1 MTTHLTEIDRDE
13 AAPTRWST
21 VALLVG
27 AGMVCAF
34 QIGKAPAAL
43 GHLRADLGFGLVTA
57 GWVISMF
64 NVIGVGL
71 GTLLGAATSR
81 IGDRR
86 MVLGGLWLTAAASL
100 VGATSLGPTLLLAT
114 RFIEGLGFLAAVIG
128 VPALIIRLARPG
140 DYKLA
145 FGLWGTYMPA
155 GTAFM
160 MLLSPLFLAPFGWRG
175 LWLANA
181 VLVGLFAAMLAAAT
195 RGLRHGAPTP
205 APGLATLGRDMW
217 ETVRAGGPP
226 LVALAFAS
234 YTLNFIAVLGFLPT
248 ILVEREGLSQPLA
261 ATLTAIA
268 IAANV
273 PGNLAGG
280 VLLHRGVARWRLV
293 TSASLV
299 MALCAFGI
307 YSDALPLA
315 ARYALTVLFS
325 TVGGVL
331 PATVLGWAPATAP
344 TARHAPTANGLLV
357 QGSHFGQMLGP
368 PALAALA
375 VASGDWSWSPLV
387 LVASAAVGIACAL
400 ALRRLER
407 RHRAVSSPQPVV
419 GQAEIR

>member
-1 MTTHLTEIDRDE
+1 M
-13 AAPTRWST
+13 
-21 VALLVG
+21 ALLVG
-27 AGMVCAF
+27 AGMVSAF

-86 MVLGGLWLTAAASL
+86 MVLGGLLLTALASL
-100 VGATSLGPTLLLAT
+100 FGAMSQGATVLLAT
-114 RFIEGLGFLAAVIG
+114 RFVEGLGFLATVIG
-128 VPALIIRLARPG
+128 VPALIIRLARTQ

-155 GTAFM
+155 GTALM
-160 MLLSPLFLAPFGWRG
+160 MVLSPLFLAPFGWRG

-181 VLVGLFAAMLAAAT
+181 VLVALFAAMLAVAT
-195 RGLRHGAPTP
+195 RGLANGRPIASPGP
-205 APGLATLGRDMW
+205 AAIGRDMW
-217 ETVRAGGPP
+217 DTLRAGGPL
-226 LVALAFAS
+226 LVALAFGS

-248 ILVEREGLSQPLA
+248 VLVERDGLSQPLA

-268 IAANV
+268 IAANA

-280 VLLHRGVARWRLV
+280 VLLHRGVPRWRLV
-293 TSASLV
+293 AGASLV
-299 MALCAFGI
+299 MALCAIGI

-315 ARYALTVLFS
+315 ARYVLTVLFS
-325 TVGGVL
+325 TVGGML

-344 TARHAPTANGLLV
+344 TPRHAPTANGLLV
-357 QGSHFGQMLGP
+357 QGSHLGQMLGP

-375 VASGDWSWSPLV
+375 VASGDWSWSPGV
-387 LVASAAVGIACAL
+387 LVASAAVGITCAL
-400 ALRRLER
+400 ALRRMER
-407 RHRAVSSPQPVV
+407 RRADAASAQPVV
-419 GQAEIR
+419 EPIEIR

>member
-1 MTTHLTEIDRDE
+1 MSELDRDR
-13 AAPTRWST
+13 AAATRWST

-27 AGMVCAF
+27 AGMVSAF

-86 MVLGGLWLTAAASL
+86 MVIGGLLLTAAASFA
-100 VGATSLGPTLLLAT
+100 GALSQGAAILLAT
-114 RFIEGLGFLAAVIG
+114 RFVEGLGFLATVIG
-128 VPALIIRLARPG
+128 VPALIIRLARSH

-145 FGLWGTYMPA
+145 FGIWGTYMPA

-181 VLVGLFAAMLAAAT
+181 LVVALFAAMLATAT
-195 RGLRHGAPTP
+195 RGLRDGAMSST
-205 APGLATLGRDMW
+205 PGLAAIGRDMW
-217 ETVRAGGPP
+217 ETLRAGGPL
-226 LVALAFAS
+226 LVALAFGS

-273 PGNLAGG
+273 PGNLVGG
-280 VLLHRGVARWRLV
+280 VLLHWGVPRWRLV
-293 TSASLV
+293 AGASLV
-299 MALCAFGI
+299 MALCAIGI

-315 ARYALTVLFS
+315 ARYTLTVLFS
-325 TVGGVL
+325 AVGGML

-344 TARHAPTANGLLV
+344 TPRLAPTANGLVV

-375 VASGDWSWSPLV
+375 VATGDWSWSPGV
-387 LVASAAVGIACAL
+387 LVASAAVGITCAL
-400 ALRRLER
+400 ALRRTER
-407 RHRAVSSPQPVV
+407 RRAAAPLPPKVV
-419 GQAEIR
+419 GPVEMR